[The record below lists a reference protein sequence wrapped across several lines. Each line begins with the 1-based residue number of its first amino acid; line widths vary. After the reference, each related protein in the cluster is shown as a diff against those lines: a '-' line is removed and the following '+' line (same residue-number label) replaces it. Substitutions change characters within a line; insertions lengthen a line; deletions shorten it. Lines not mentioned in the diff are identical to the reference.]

1 MTTPDLPEP
10 LVRVPDRVW
19 PKEALPPYR
28 YVPLGVHPHPTMD
41 EGGHMRA
48 KVPEPDSR
56 PSELAWMT
64 NRWWLYGVDLYNRW
78 YFWEAQETWEPLW
91 RKLDRQGP
99 EAMFL
104 QALMMCCGALLKLH
118 CKETKGVNAFWDGA
132 QERFEVTSRARKELW
147 GLKTKKT
154 YKAWQSY
161 FKPLIKKGEMPD
173 LNKSVPVIKLPM

>member
-1 MTTPDLPEP
+1 MTTPDLPDP
-10 LVRVPDRVW
+10 PTRVPERFW
-19 PKEALPPYR
+19 PQEALPPYR

-41 EGGHMRA
+41 EGGHMRT
-48 KVPEPDSR
+48 KLPEPDTM

-64 NRWWLYGVDLYNRW
+64 NRWWLLGVDLYNRW

-91 RKLDRQGP
+91 RKLDRRGP

-118 CKETKGVNAFWDGA
+118 CKETKGVHAFWDGA
-132 QERFEVTSRARKELW
+132 DERFAATSRACAELW

-154 YKAWQSY
+154 YKTWQKY
-161 FKPLIKKGEMPD
+161 FKPLIKKGEMPPLD
-173 LNKSVPVIKLPM
+173 KSVPVIKLPM